1 MLNNILAALPF
12 MNEAKAQIVI
22 DAFWP
27 LLKAALVYTIPLSI
41 VSFIIGLLIA
51 LAVALIRV
59 VPQEGLVHKFFYGV
73 ARFYVSVIRGTPLL
87 LQLFI
92 IFYGLP
98 EIGLKLDPVP
108 TAIIAFSLNI
118 GAYASETVRSAIL
131 SIPKGQWEAGFSI
144 GMTYMQTFRRIV
156 LPQAL
161 RVAVPP
167 LSNTF
172 VGLVKETSLASLVL
186 IPELMKASQVIVARN
201 YEFILIYT
209 EAGLIYWVICTVL
222 THMQGKMEKRLD
234 RYVAK

>member
-1 MLNNILAALPF
+1 MDS
-12 MNEAKAQIVI
+12 AKAQIII

-27 LLKAALVYTIPLSI
+27 LLHAALLYTIPLTI
-41 VSFIIGLLIA
+41 ASFAIGLLIA

-59 VPQEGLVHKFFYGV
+59 IPRTGFLHHAAYIL
-73 ARFYVSVIRGTPLL
+73 ARIYVSLIRGTPLM

-98 EIGLKLDPVP
+98 EIGWKLDPVP
-108 TAIIAFSLNI
+108 TAVIAFSLNI

-144 GMTYMQTFRRIV
+144 GMTYMQTFRRTI

-186 IPELMKASQVIVARN
+186 IPELMKASQIIVARN
-201 YEFILIYT
+201 YEFILIYS
-209 EAGLIYWVICTVL
+209 EAGLIYWVICTIL
-222 THMQGKMEKRLD
+222 THLQSKMEKRLD
-234 RYVAK
+234 RYIAK

>member
-1 MLNNILAALPF
+1 

-41 VSFIIGLLIA
+41 ASFIIGLLIA

-59 VPQEGLVHKFFYGV
+59 IPREGVFHKLVYGIV
-73 ARFYVSVIRGTPLL
+73 RFYVSVIRGTPLM

-98 EIGLKLDPVP
+98 EIGMKLDPVP

-131 SIPKGQWEAGFSI
+131 SIPKGQWEAGFTI
-144 GMTYMQTFRRIV
+144 GMTYMQTFRRVI

-186 IPELMKASQVIVARN
+186 ISELMKVSQIIVARN

-209 EAGLIYWVICTVL
+209 EAGLIYWVVCTVL
-222 THMQGKMEKRLD
+222 TYMQSKMEKRLD